1 MALIFVKCKEITE
14 GESVL
19 LKKSIQVSIIIPVK
33 DEVESVPILA
43 EEIEEVMGRQPWNY
57 ECIWIDDGSTDG
69 SFEALTKLA
78 RRHKQ
83 HRVVQFRQNF
93 GQSAAMAAGFRMAC
107 GQVLVT
113 LDSDLQNDP
122 RDIPLLVQKVFD
134 GEADMINGRRSKRR
148 DNWIRKISSRIAN
161 GFRNRLT
168 HSQVTDVGCSLRAFR
183 RECVQK
189 VPVFKGMHRFL
200 PTLVELYGYKITEM
214 PVRHRERRLGKTKY
228 GINNRLWVGLADTFA
243 VRWMQKRLVDPAI
256 RQTIN
261 FERKEE

>member
-1 MALIFVKCKEITE
+1 MKQSL
-14 GESVL
+14 
-19 LKKSIQVSIIIPVK
+19 QVSIIIPVK
-33 DEVESVPILA
+33 DEVGSIPILA
-43 EEIEEVMGRQPWNY
+43 EEIEQVMERQPWSY

-69 SFEALTKLA
+69 SFAALMKLA
-78 RRHKQ
+78 QSKKQ
-83 HRVVQFRQNF
+83 HRVIQFAQNF
-93 GQSAAMAAGFRMAC
+93 GQSAAMAAGFRMAS
-107 GQVLVT
+107 GEVLVT

-122 RDIPLLVQKVFD
+122 RDIPLLLKKVFD
-134 GEADMINGRRSKRR
+134 GEADMVNGRRRKRR

-161 GFRNRLT
+161 GFRNWLT
-168 HSQVTDVGCSLRAFR
+168 HSQVSDVGCSLRAFR

-200 PTLVELYGYKITEM
+200 PTLVELYGYKITET
-214 PVRHRERRLGKTKY
+214 PVRHRERRLGRTKY

-243 VRWMQKRLVDPAI
+243 VRWMQRRLVNPAI